1 MELPEDSKPNG
12 LEGFLVAN
20 KLTVF
25 ILLVV
30 GIILIGLGFLGF
42 KLIDFTSSQPKIE
55 ILGNEDNKVGDLGVL
70 SSSDKI
76 TVEASGELVKPGVYE
91 LTIGSRVNDLLIL
104 AGGLSANADRDWVAK
119 NVNMAAKLSD
129 GGKIYIPKIGV
140 QGGGFG
146 ELGGGVGTKININ
159 TASESELDTLPGI
172 GAVTVKKIID
182 GRPFERPDELLEKKI
197 VKSNVWENIKEK
209 VSVY

>member
-25 ILLVV
+25 ILVV

-42 KLIDFTSSQPKIE
+42 KVIDFTSSQPKVE
-55 ILGNEDNKVGDLGVL
+55 ILETEDNKVGDL
-70 SSSDKI
+70 SSSNKI

-91 LTIGSRVNDLLIL
+91 LTAGSRVNDLLIL

-129 GGKIYIPKIGV
+129 GGKIYVPKIGV
-140 QGGGFG
+140 QNGEFGGFEG
-146 ELGGGVGTKININ
+146 SLGTKININ
-159 TASESELDTLPGI
+159 TASESELDSLPGI
-172 GAVTVKKIID
+172 GAVTAKKIID
-182 GRPFERPDELLEKKI
+182 GRPFERPDELLQKKI
-197 VKSNVWENIKEK
+197 VKSNVWENIKDK
-209 VSVY
+209 ISVY